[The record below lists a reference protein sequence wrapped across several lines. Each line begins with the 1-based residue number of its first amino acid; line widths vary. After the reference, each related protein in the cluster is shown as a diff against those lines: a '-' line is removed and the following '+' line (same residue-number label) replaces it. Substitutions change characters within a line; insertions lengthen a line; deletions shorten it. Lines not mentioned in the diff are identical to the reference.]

1 MSVLLGAI
9 ADDFTG
15 ATDLANT
22 LARSGLGAVLTI
34 GVPRAKTDLGNADA
48 VVVALKSRTQPVEDA
63 VADSRAA
70 LKWLRELGAMQFF
83 FKYCSTFDST
93 PSGNIGPVADAL
105 LEDLDTDFAMVCP
118 AFPANG
124 RTVYQGHLFV
134 GSQLLSESPMKD
146 HPLTPMSDSNLVR
159 MLEQQSKY
167 SVGLVA
173 HDVVSAGVEAT
184 AAACDALRQAG
195 ARYGVVDA
203 LAEQDLETIGTAAA
217 SHKLIT
223 GASGAA
229 MALAVNFRRRG
240 LVGEPEK
247 PALSEVQGAAVI
259 LAGSCSQ
266 ATRTQVACWRRKY
279 PHFKLDVNR
288 IAAGEAVVQEVLSW
302 AEQESPQSILVYSS
316 AEPDEIEAI
325 QKQYGRERAAAMVE
339 TATGQIAA
347 GLVASGTRR
356 FIVAGGE
363 TSGAVVSA
371 LGITRL
377 KVGPEIEPGVPWM
390 ETIGEPRIALALKSG
405 NFGSENFFLNALAM
419 SE

>member
-15 ATDLANT
+15 AADLANT
-22 LARSGLGAVLTI
+22 LVRSGLGVVLTI
-34 GVPRAKTDLGNADA
+34 GVPHAKTDLGSAEA
-48 VVVALKSRTQPVEDA
+48 VVVALKSRTQAVEDA

-70 LKWLRELGAMQFF
+70 LNCLRQLGAKQFF

-105 LEDLDTDFAMVCP
+105 LDDLGTDFAMVCP

-134 GSQLLSESPMKD
+134 ADQLLSESPMKD

-184 AAACDALRQAG
+184 AAACDALRRTG
-195 ARYGVVDA
+195 VRYGVVDA
-203 LAEQDLETIGTAAA
+203 LSEQDLETIGTAAA
-217 SHKLIT
+217 SHMLIT

-229 MALAVNFRRRG
+229 MSLAENFRHRG
-240 LVGEPEK
+240 LAGEPEN
-247 PALSEVQGAAVI
+247 PALSEVQGPAAI

-266 ATRTQVACWRRKY
+266 ATRAQVAYWRRNY
-279 PHFKLDVNR
+279 PHFQLDVNR
-288 IAAGEAVVQEVLSW
+288 IAAGEAVVQEALSW
-302 AEQESPQSILVYSS
+302 AEKKSPQSILVYSS

-325 QKQYGRERAAAMVE
+325 QNKYGREQAAAMVE
-339 TATGQIAA
+339 NVTGQIAA

-371 LGITRL
+371 LEITRL

-390 ETIGEPRIALALKSG
+390 ETIGELRIALALKSG
-405 NFGSENFFLNALAM
+405 NFGSENFFLKALAM
-419 SE
+419 SK